1 MGVTVQYHKTLS
13 VSSPAAANEGSN
25 SMTERASA
33 ALRET
38 RATAHATGTT
48 HLLSR
53 YRLGEIELKNRLVMS
68 PMTRS
73 RALEGNVPNALAAA
87 YYAQR
92 ATAGLIVTE
101 ATQVSP
107 QGVGYIRTPGIH
119 SPEQVAGWRQVTEA
133 VHGAGGKIFA
143 QLWHVGRISH
153 PDFHDGE
160 LPVAPS
166 AIAADGEVFTHRGR
180 TKMVTPRALDIH
192 ELPGIVEQFK
202 NGAENAKAAG
212 FDGVE
217 LHGANGYL
225 LDQFLRDGANQR
237 ADAYGGSIRNRAR
250 FPLEVTEAVIAVWGP
265 DRVGY
270 KVSPN
275 GAFNSM
281 SDSDPVATY
290 SYFAGELRKLGIL
303 YLHATEGVAGPMAP
317 PPGAQ
322 RVAPILR
329 KRFARTLILNGGYDA
344 QSAEAAIAR
353 QDADLIAF
361 GVPFLANPDLP
372 ERYARQAPLNA
383 PDQATFYAGEAKG
396 YVDYPLLAEL
406 AA

>member
-1 MGVTVQYHKTLS
+1 
-13 VSSPAAANEGSN
+13 
-25 SMTERASA
+25 MTSQQAA
-33 ALRET
+33 ALRQ
-38 RATAHATGTT
+38 ADADPAPT
-48 HLLSR
+48 HLLSS
-53 YRLGEIELKNRLVMS
+53 YRLGAFELKNRLVMS

-73 RALEGNVPNALAAA
+73 RAVDGNVPNPLAAT

-119 SPEQVAGWRQVTEA
+119 SVAQVAGWRQVTDA

-153 PDFHDGE
+153 PDFHDGA

-166 AIAADGEVFTHRGR
+166 AIAADGEVFTTRGR
-180 TKMVTPRALDIH
+180 TKMVTPRALELH
-192 ELPGIVEQFK
+192 ELPGIVDQFRK
-202 NGAENAKAAG
+202 GAENARAAG

-225 LDQFLRDGANQR
+225 LDQFTRDGTNR
-237 ADAYGGSIRNRAR
+237 RTDAYGGSVRNRAR
-250 FPLEVTEAVIAVWGP
+250 LPLEVTEAVVEVWGA

-275 GAFNSM
+275 GAFNAM
-281 SDSDPVATY
+281 SDSDPIATF
-290 SYFAGELRKLGIL
+290 SYLSDELGRLRLL

-317 PPGAQ
+317 PAGTVLAAPVLRQRFKGA
-322 RVAPILR
+322 
-329 KRFARTLILNGGYDA
+329 LILNGGYDSL
-344 QSAEAAIAR
+344 SAEAAIAR
-353 QDADLIAF
+353 GDADLIAF

-372 ERYARQAPLNA
+372 LRYAERTPLNA

-396 YVDYPLLAEL
+396 YIDYPALAG
-406 AA
+406 AAA